1 MTSHAGIHAA
11 AIVLPFQLPRASS
24 IIRLSRLRPVNSS
37 AAGSAARRV
46 VVRNILASL
55 LCVLVLVSRLL
66 PDAASSLREVVQPP
80 CRGQAGRFGR
90 FGKPDGRNGR
100 RYLSKWRWRCPTQ
113 GAGRA
118 RARPGPGQSGAQ
130 SLPAELPPEYGMT
143 SEEVGT
149 HREEGEGVRRE
160 NRPPGKE
167 VAGPREQSIGGAKK
181 EELEQDHLSQD
192 ARSREGTSLHHVGEQ
207 EPGGHGRRA
216 EGSGDHTF
224 AQEIVVMAGH
234 GPPEVE
240 QIGRASC

>member
-1 MTSHAGIHAA
+1 MWFSRLPFTSSGRTPGSWRGILSCFLSSTTSHAGIHAA

-100 RYLSKWRWRCPTQ
+100 RYLSKWRW
-113 GAGRA
+113 
-118 RARPGPGQSGAQ
+118 
-130 SLPAELPPEYGMT
+130 
-143 SEEVGT
+143 
-149 HREEGEGVRRE
+149 
-160 NRPPGKE
+160 
-167 VAGPREQSIGGAKK
+167 
-181 EELEQDHLSQD
+181 
-192 ARSREGTSLHHVGEQ
+192 
-207 EPGGHGRRA
+207 
-216 EGSGDHTF
+216 
-224 AQEIVVMAGH
+224 
-234 GPPEVE
+234 
-240 QIGRASC
+240 